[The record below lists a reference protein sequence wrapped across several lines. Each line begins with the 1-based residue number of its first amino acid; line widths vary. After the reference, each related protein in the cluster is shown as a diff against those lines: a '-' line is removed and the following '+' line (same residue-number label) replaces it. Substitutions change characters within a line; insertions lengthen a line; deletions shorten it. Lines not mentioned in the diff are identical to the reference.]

1 MYFFNIQ
8 AIPKPETEKSGGV
21 AGAYVQCWINF
32 VLQDGAELLARYYIE
47 QSGWIPGEKEDERWV
62 EEEDYADEPQ
72 LLEYYREATEDGAC
86 FVYHTWPDGAEGDD
100 SDEGRA

>member
-8 AIPKPETEKSGGV
+8 ATPKPGTEKAEEVG
-21 AGAYVQCWINF
+21 GAYVDCWINF

-62 EEEDYADEPQ
+62 EAEDYEDEPQ
-72 LLEYYREATEDGAC
+72 LLQYYQEAEEDGAC
-86 FVYHTWPDGAEGDD
+86 FVYHTWPVDGEDDD
-100 SDEGRA
+100 SDDSRA